1 MRILFVHQNFPG
13 QFRYSATALAA
24 DPTNQVVALCINAPA
39 YPTPGVS
46 IARYKPQRGS
56 SKDIHPLVV
65 DFETKLIRAE
75 AAANAAVQLK
85 ERGFTPDLIIVHPGW
100 GEHLFLKDVWP
111 KARVLMF
118 LEFFYQPEGYDF
130 AFDPEFST
138 DSIAGR
144 ARLRTKNA
152 SLLTSFDV
160 MDWGYSPTEWQ
171 KSSLPHRF
179 HDQVSV
185 IFDGIDTNYIKPD
198 ADAVFTLPDGRSVK
212 AGDEVLTFVNRN
224 MEPYRGFHTFMRA
237 LPAIQK
243 ERPDAITLIVGG
255 DEVSYGSK
263 PRQGGT
269 WREVMLREV
278 GEKLDLARVVFLGR
292 IPYPSYRQLLQ
303 VSRVHAYLTYPFVLS
318 WSMLESMAAECLV
331 IASSTRPVTEVI
343 KTGDNGILVDFF
355 DVADWS
361 RKLSRAL
368 AKPGDY
374 TDIRKK
380 ARRDIVER
388 YDLQSICLPE
398 QMKLIKRVAGM

>member
-24 DPTNQVVALCINAPA
+24 DSANQVVALCINAPA

-46 IARYKPQRGS
+46 VVRYKPQRGS

-65 DFETKLIRAE
+65 DFETKLIRGE
-75 AAANAAVQLK
+75 AAASAAVQIK
-85 ERGFTPDLIIVHPGW
+85 ERGFNPDLIIVHPGW

-171 KSSLPHRF
+171 KSSLPKRF
-179 HDQVSV
+179 HDEVSV
-185 IFDGIDTNYIKPD
+185 IFDGIDTSYIAPD
-198 ADAVFTLPDGRSVK
+198 AAAVFELPDGRSVK

-243 ERPDAITLIVGG
+243 ERPAAITLIVGG

-269 WREVMLREV
+269 WREVMVREV
-278 GEKLDLARVVFLGR
+278 GDKLDLSRVVFLGR
-292 IPYPSYRQLLQ
+292 IPYPNYRQLLQ

-343 KTGDNGILVDFF
+343 KTGENGILVDFF

-368 AKPGDY
+368 ARPDEY
-374 TDIRKK
+374 IDIRKK
-380 ARRDIVER
+380 ARRDVVER
-388 YDLQSICLPE
+388 YDLHSICLPE
-398 QMKLIKRVAGM
+398 QMKLIKRVAAM